1 MTPRNSTRLAR
12 SGAWRHTDQPG
23 LLSPACRDRRAP
35 APRRRLEPAILGC
48 CVALVASLTWGTPA
62 QAAGQAGSDAP
73 AARSTFADAQNHFYN
88 ARYQASADLALELRG
103 SDAADLPSAELRSSA
118 LLFQLKGLLE
128 KPADKHTDRA
138 DKADTLKACQTCP
151 ALMTAFFEDVKHGQ
165 AVARAM
171 LKENPKDE
179 VALFYLGKLNL
190 NYVWLQL
197 GPLGRKTGW
206 DEYWEARKSL
216 DAVIKAHPQHVRALV
231 ARAWI
236 DYIVDTRMPWGT
248 GWVLGGGSKKRA
260 LKAVRE
266 AVAIPA
272 DFYTHTEAEFALW
285 DMRVRERDVAE
296 ATAVARRL
304 ARDFPDNREV
314 AKYLEVSES
323 ARRR

>member
-1 MTPRNSTRLAR
+1 MTLRDSVRPAHP
-12 SGAWRHTDQPG
+12 GALLHMDQT
-23 LLSPACRDRRAP
+23 AP
-35 APRRRLEPAILGC
+35 ASPDQRRTKRRRRLVSVVLGGC
-48 CVALVASLTWGTPA
+48 IAAASLAGA
-62 QAAGQAGSDAP
+62 AAADAGQVPPEAP
-73 AARSTFADAQNHFYN
+73 AKNTFADAQNHFYN
-88 ARYQASADLALELRG
+88 ARYEASAALALELRG
-103 SDAADLPSAELRSSA
+103 AEPADLPSAELRSSA

-128 KPADKHTDRA
+128 KPSDKHTDRP
-138 DKADTLKACQTCP
+138 DKAETLKACQTCP
-151 ALMTAFFEDVKHGQ
+151 ALMTAFFDDVKHGQ
-165 AVARAM
+165 GVARAL

-206 DEYWEARKSL
+206 DEYWEARRSL
-216 DAVIKAHPQHVRALV
+216 DALIKARPQHVRALV

-248 GWVLGGGSKKRA
+248 RWVLGGGSKKRA
-260 LKAVRE
+260 LKAVGE
-266 AVAIPA
+266 AALIPA

-296 ATAVARRL
+296 ATQVARRL

-323 ARRR
+323 AVRR